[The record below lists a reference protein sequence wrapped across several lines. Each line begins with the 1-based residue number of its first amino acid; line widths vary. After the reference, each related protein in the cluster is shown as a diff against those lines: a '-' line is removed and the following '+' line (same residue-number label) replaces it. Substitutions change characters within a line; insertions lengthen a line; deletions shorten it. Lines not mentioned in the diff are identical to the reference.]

1 MAKKV
6 MQETYYTFIPS
17 EDKII
22 VPRVIQR
29 ENLMLITNVTTNQV
43 IYNFSDP
50 DLNATSYTISGLAS
64 SSSTTIVLNYN
75 CNEMDS
81 KDKLQIV
88 YEEYDE
94 KITPSDLLVD
104 AVGKMRV
111 AEPQSLIDTD
121 FEYGTQPSKWET
133 VSLVANYPSFFSKGT
148 GGNSLAVADIVGDGT
163 TTSRRSRVY
172 VASESDHG
180 LVSNSIV
187 SVQETTNETAEG
199 TFIVTKPVA
208 PTISGINGSGV
219 FSSTAHGFA
228 QNQPI
233 RFTAG
238 SVGGTGLSSTTTY
251 YVKTVLVNSF
261 MVATSIEGSAISTG
275 LSGTPTVDVNKMF
288 TYLANGRVPNS
299 SIKDGN
305 LTSIYGGDL
314 FDGASV
320 TGSSSFT
327 VSVAANTATVT
338 TSNPHGLLPGTPILI
353 NGATTNTFLN
363 GSWIVSA
370 TTTPKVFNFILTG
383 DNVSNI
389 TSPTVI
395 SGAKLYCKPEA
406 YSQHTA
412 YNGGVLLATA
422 NNVVNVQQIR
432 QSRRTFRYQSGK
444 AIQFSTGTKLT
455 PSYDITEI
463 YSNTNVGD
471 ATIIVKT
478 VQDHGLQENSRISI
492 SGVQVVGTD
501 ANPYNGSFLVTGIID
516 ENTFSFETSI
526 PVAISVTNRSP
537 SGDNALV
544 TVTNWAGSSTRL
556 GLFND
561 QNGMYFEYDGQKL
574 FACRRFSNKPIFGTV
589 SVTKDSSIVS
599 GEDTQ
604 FLKQI
609 QKNQNIV
616 IKGMTYRVINI
627 DDNTTMHISPAYRG
641 QSVDGNVKVYKVQEI
656 RIPQNEFNIDRLDGT
671 GPSGYII
678 DPTKMQMLYIDY
690 SWYGSG
696 FIRYGLR
703 ATNGDIVYC
712 HRIPN
717 NNLNSQSYMRSG
729 NLPARYEVANFGPT
743 TVLVSS
749 PGTKLAQ
756 TNNPS
761 AADVPG
767 TPLVN
772 IQTVMY
778 VKDIEGW
785 RTTSASGNSEDI
797 IGYLLISDKTN
808 SEIVSYTAVGSFNAK
823 VGGYP
828 VTIQRKATQF
838 VTTQGFAGQGQFRNG
853 TFTGGQYIDREFLY
867 APEGTNFNTAG
878 IQQGNV
884 IFALDGTK
892 LGRVATSLELGGAAN
907 PSADGSNLRISST
920 FNGKPW
926 TVPTSPTKDAN
937 GNEVPYGFT
946 STGSIQTVGYNVS
959 ATIALQGTGNSVVFS
974 PDSSIENGEGTGGQ
988 VSVQVITQTCAPSL
1002 SHWGSSVIM
1011 DGKFDED
1018 KAFQLNARMRG
1029 AGLSVNAGASN
1040 ALLSIR
1046 IAPSVDNG
1054 IARNFGKRDIINT
1067 MQLILREIQTSAN
1080 GRFLIEGYLNPN
1092 TILDPNWSAA
1102 NGSSTLTYPDSW
1114 EYTSVGSGS
1123 LAQVLYHGS
1132 AATITGGDNIFSFY
1146 TENSGSGYGISTYN
1160 LGSTRELGTSI
1171 LSGNGSL
1178 TTPGFPNG
1186 PDVLTIVATN
1196 LETSGSKFI
1205 NAKIT
1210 WTESQ
1215 A

>member
-22 VPRVIQR
+22 LPRVIQR
-29 ENLMLITNVTTNQV
+29 ESLMLITNVTTNQV

-50 DLNATSYTISGLAS
+50 DLNATSYTVAGSAAAS
-64 SSSTTIVLNYN
+64 TTTIVLNYN

-111 AEPQSLIDTD
+111 ANPQSLIDTD

-163 TTSRRSRVY
+163 TTSRKSRIY
-172 VASESDHG
+172 VLTESDHG
-180 LVSNSIV
+180 LVSNNII
-187 SVQETTNETAEG
+187 SVQETTNDSAEG
-199 TFIVTKPVA
+199 AFIVTKPTA
-208 PTISGINGSGV
+208 PTITGITAGV
-219 FSSTAHGFA
+219 FSATGHGLL

-233 RFTAG
+233 RFTSA
-238 SVGGTGLSSTTTY
+238 SVSGTGLSATQNY
-251 YVKTVLVNSF
+251 YVKTVQTNSF
-261 MVATSIEGSAISTG
+261 MVASTIGGTAINTG
-275 LSGTPTVDVNKMF
+275 LSGTPVVDVNKMF
-288 TYLANGRVPNS
+288 TYLANGVVPNS
-299 SIKDGN
+299 SIKDSN

-327 VSVAANTATVT
+327 VEVAGSAATITTA
-338 TSNPHGLLPGTPILI
+338 NPHGLIPGTPILL
-353 NGATTNTFLN
+353 NGGTTNTFLN
-363 GSWIVSA
+363 GAWTVSA
-370 TTTPKVFNFILTG
+370 TPTPKIFNFTVTG
-383 DNVSNI
+383 TGVTNI
-389 TSPTVI
+389 STPTTI
-395 SGAKLYCKPEA
+395 SGLKLYSKPDA
-406 YSQHTA
+406 YIQHTA
-412 YNGGVLLATA
+412 YNGGVLLATG
-422 NNVVNVQQIR
+422 NNVVNVQQVR

-463 YSNTNVGD
+463 YSNTTVGD
-471 ATIIVKT
+471 ATIVVKT
-478 VQDHGLQENSRISI
+478 VQDHGLQENARVTI

-501 ANPYNGSFLVTGIID
+501 ANPYNGSFLVTGIVD
-516 ENTFSFETSI
+516 ENTFSFETTI
-526 PVAISVTNRSP
+526 PTTISVTNKNP

-589 SVTKDSSIVS
+589 SVTKDSSIITGTS
-599 GEDTQ
+599 TL

-609 QKNQNIV
+609 EKNQNIV
-616 IKGMTYRVINI
+616 IKGMTYRVVNI
-627 DDNTTMHISPAYRG
+627 DSDTVMHVSPAYRG
-641 QSVDGNVKVYKVQEI
+641 QSVSGNVKVYKVQEI
-656 RIPQNEFNIDRLDGT
+656 RVPQNEFNIDRLDGT

-729 NLPARYEVANFGPT
+729 NLPARYEVSNFGPT

-749 PGTKLAQ
+749 PGTPQAQ
-756 TNNPS
+756 TSNPT
-761 AADVPG
+761 AADIPG
-767 TPLVN
+767 TPLN
-772 IQTVMY
+772 ASQTVMY
-778 VKDIEGW
+778 VKDIDGW
-785 RTTSASGNSEDI
+785 RTSAPSGVSTDI
-797 IGYLLISDKTN
+797 IGYLLISDKAGC
-808 SEIVSYTAVGSFNAK
+808 EIASYTAVGSYNAK

-828 VTIQRKATQF
+828 ITIQRRVTQF
-838 VTTQGFAGQGQFRNG
+838 VTSQGSVGIGSFRNG
-853 TFTGGQYIDREFLY
+853 TYTSGAYTDTMKLFAGSATD
-867 APEGTNFNTAG
+867 FNAAG

-884 IFALDGTK
+884 IFAADGTK
-892 LGRVATSLELGGAAN
+892 LGRVATSLEIGGAAN
-907 PSADGSNLRISST
+907 PAADGQSLVISST
-920 FNGKPW
+920 FNGKAW
-926 TVPTSPTKDAN
+926 TIPKSPNKDSN
-937 GNEVPYGFT
+937 GNNVPYGFT
-946 STGSIQTVGYNVS
+946 STNQVATTGYSIS
-959 ATIALQGTGNSVVFS
+959 STIALQGTADTKSFS
-974 PDSSIENGEGTGGQ
+974 PDSSIENGGGTDGQ

-1011 DGKFDED
+1011 DGRFDED

-1029 AGLSVNAGASN
+1029 AGLSVAAGATN

-1054 IARNFGKRDIINT
+1054 IARNFGKRDVINT
-1067 MQLILREIQTSAN
+1067 MQLILKEIQTSAN
-1080 GRFLIEGYLNPN
+1080 GRFLIEGFLNPSAIN
-1092 TILDPNWSAA
+1092 DSGWGAA

-1146 TENSGSGYGISTYN
+1146 TENSGSGYGISTYD

-1171 LSGNGSL
+1171 LSGNGSI

-1205 NAKIT
+1205 NAKLS

>member
-22 VPRVIQR
+22 LPRVIQR
-29 ENLMLITNVTTNQV
+29 ESLMLITNVTTNQV

-50 DLNATSYTISGLAS
+50 DLNATSYTVAGSAS
-64 SSSTTIVLNYN
+64 ASSTTIVLNYN

-111 AEPQSLIDTD
+111 ANPQSLIDTD

-163 TTSRRSRVY
+163 TTARKSLVY
-172 VASESDHG
+172 VLTESDHS
-180 LVSNSIV
+180 LVSNNVV
-187 SVQETTNETAEG
+187 SVQETTTDAAEG
-199 TFIVTKPVA
+199 TFIVTKPAA
-208 PTISGINGSGV
+208 PSITGVSAGV
-219 FSSTAHGFA
+219 FSATAHGLA

-233 RFTAG
+233 RFSAA
-238 SVGGTGLSSTTTY
+238 STSGVSITTVY
-251 YVKTVLVNSF
+251 YVRSVLANSF
-261 MVATSIEGSAISTG
+261 MVATSIGGSAITTFTN
-275 LSGTPTVDVNKMF
+275 GTPTVDTNKMF
-288 TYLANGRVPNS
+288 TYLANGLVANT
-299 SIKDGN
+299 SIKDSN

-320 TGSSSFT
+320 TGSSAFT
-327 VSVAANTATVT
+327 VEVAGSVATVT
-338 TSNPHGLLPGTPILI
+338 TANPHGLIPGSPILI

-363 GSWIVSA
+363 GAWTVSA
-370 TTTPKVFNFILTG
+370 TTTPKIFNFTVTG
-383 DNVSNI
+383 SNVVNI
-389 TSPTVI
+389 SPAAAQ
-395 SGAKLYCKPEA
+395 SGSKLYCKPDA
-406 YSQHTA
+406 YVQHTA
-412 YNGGVLLATA
+412 YNGGVLLATG
-422 NNVVNVQQIR
+422 NNVVNVQQVR
-432 QSRRTFRYQSGK
+432 QSRKTFRYQSGK

-455 PSYDITEI
+455 PSYDITQI
-463 YSNTNVGD
+463 YSNTTVGL
-471 ATIIVKT
+471 ATIVVKT
-478 VQDHGLQENSRISI
+478 VQDHGLQENARVTI

-501 ANPYNGSFLVTGIID
+501 SNPYNGSFLVTGIID
-516 ENTFSFETSI
+516 ENTFSFETTI
-526 PVAISVTNRSP
+526 PTTISVTNKNP

-589 SVTKDSSIVS
+589 AVTKDSSIVTGTS
-599 GEDTQ
+599 TL

-609 QKNQNIV
+609 EKNQNIV

-627 DDNTTMHISPAYRG
+627 DSDTVMHVSPAYRG
-641 QSVDGNVKVYKVQEI
+641 DSVSGNVKVYKVQEV

-729 NLPARYEVANFGPT
+729 NLPARYEVSNFGPT

-749 PGTKLAQ
+749 PGTPQAQ
-756 TNNPS
+756 TSNPT
-761 AADVPG
+761 AADIPG
-767 TPLVN
+767 TPLN
-772 IQTVMY
+772 ASQTVMY

-785 RTTSASGNSEDI
+785 RTTAPSGNSTDI
-797 IGYLLISDKTN
+797 IGYLLISDKSN
-808 SEIVSYTAVGSFNAK
+808 SEIVSYTAVGSYNAK

-828 VTIQRKATQF
+828 ITIQRRVTQF
-838 VTTQGFAGQGQFRNG
+838 VTSQGSVGVGSFRNG
-853 TFTGGQYIDREFLY
+853 TFTSGAYVDTMKLFAGS
-867 APEGTNFNTAG
+867 GTNFNTAG

-884 IFALDGTK
+884 LFAEDGTK
-892 LGRVATSLELGGAAN
+892 LGRVATSSEIGGAAN
-907 PSADGSNLRISST
+907 PAADGQSLTISST
-920 FNGKPW
+920 FNGKTW
-926 TVPTSPTKDAN
+926 TVPRSPNKDSN
-937 GNEVPYGFT
+937 GTNVPYGHS
-946 STGSIQTVGYNVS
+946 STNQPATVGYS
-959 ATIALQGTGNSVVFS
+959 ISSTIALQGTANTVSFS
-974 PDSSIENGEGTGGQ
+974 PDSSIENGTGTDGQ

-1011 DGKFDED
+1011 DGTFDED
-1018 KAFQLNARMRG
+1018 RAFQINARMRG
-1029 AGLSVNAGASN
+1029 AGLSVTAGASN
-1040 ALLSIR
+1040 ALLSVR

-1067 MQLILREIQTSAN
+1067 MQLILKELQTSAN

-1092 TILDPNWSAA
+1092 SIIDSGWSAA
-1102 NGSSTLTYPDSW
+1102 NNSSTLDYPQRW

-1123 LAQVLYHGS
+1123 LAQVIYHGTG
-1132 AATITGGDNIFSFY
+1132 ATITGGDNIFSFY
-1146 TENSGSGYGISTYN
+1146 TENSGSGYGISTYD

-1171 LSGNGSL
+1171 LSGNGSV

-1196 LETSGSKFI
+1196 LEGTGSKFI
-1205 NAKIT
+1205 NAKLS

>member
-22 VPRVIQR
+22 LPRVIQR
-29 ENLMLITNVTTNQV
+29 ESLMLITNVTTNQV

-50 DLNATSYTISGLAS
+50 DLNATSYTVAGSAS
-64 SSSTTIVLNYN
+64 SSTTTIVLNYN

-111 AEPQSLIDTD
+111 ANPQSLIDTD

-163 TTSRRSRVY
+163 TTARKSRVY
-172 VASESDHG
+172 VLTESDHG
-180 LVSNSIV
+180 LVSNSVV
-187 SVQETTNETAEG
+187 SIQETTNDAAEG
-199 TFIVTKPVA
+199 TFIVTKPAA
-208 PTISGINGSGV
+208 PSITGVSAGV
-219 FSSTAHGFA
+219 FTANAHGLSA
-228 QNQPI
+228 NQPI
-233 RFTAG
+233 RFSAA
-238 SVGGTGLSSTTTY
+238 STSGVSTSTVY
-251 YVKTVLVNSF
+251 YVKTVLANSF
-261 MVATSIEGSAISTG
+261 MVATSIAGSAITTFTN
-275 LSGTPTVDVNKMF
+275 GTPTVDVNKMF
-288 TYLANGRVPNS
+288 TYLANGRVGND
-299 SIKDGN
+299 SIKDSN

-314 FDGASV
+314 FDGANV
-320 TGSSSFT
+320 PGSSSFT
-327 VSVAANTATVT
+327 VEVAGSVATVT
-338 TSNPHGLLPGTPILI
+338 TPNPHGLIPGTPILI

-363 GSWIVSA
+363 GSWVVSA
-370 TTTPKVFNFILTG
+370 TPTPKIFNFTVTG
-383 DNVSNI
+383 DTVTNISPAATVSG
-389 TSPTVI
+389 S
-395 SGAKLYCKPEA
+395 KLYCKPDA
-406 YSQHTA
+406 YVQHTA
-412 YNGGVLLATA
+412 YNGGVLLATG
-422 NNVVNVQQIR
+422 NNVVNVQQVR

-463 YSNTNVGD
+463 YSNTTVGD
-471 ATIIVKT
+471 ATIVVKT
-478 VQDHGLQENSRISI
+478 VQDHGLQENARVTI

-501 ANPYNGSFLVTGIID
+501 ANPYNGSFLVTGIVD
-516 ENTFSFETSI
+516 ENTFSFETTI
-526 PVAISVTNRSP
+526 PTAISTTNRNP

-589 SVTKDSSIVS
+589 SVTKDSSIVTGTS
-599 GEDTQ
+599 TL

-609 QKNQNIV
+609 EKNQNIV
-616 IKGMTYRVINI
+616 IKGMTYRVVNI
-627 DDNTTMHISPAYRG
+627 DSDTTMHISPAYRG
-641 QSVDGNVKVYKVQEI
+641 QTVGGNVKVYKVQEV

-729 NLPARYEVANFGPT
+729 NLPARYEVSNFGPT

-749 PGTKLAQ
+749 PGTPLAQ
-756 TNNPS
+756 TSNPT

-767 TPLVN
+767 TPLN
-772 IQTVMY
+772 SSQTVMY

-785 RTTSASGNSEDI
+785 RTTAPSGNSTDI

-808 SEIVSYTAVGSFNAK
+808 TEIVSYTAVGSYNAK

-828 VTIQRKATQF
+828 ITIQRRVTQF
-838 VTTQGFAGQGQFRNG
+838 ITSQGSVGVGSFRNG
-853 TFTGGQYIDREFLY
+853 TYSSGAYTDRMKLF
-867 APEGTNFNTAG
+867 AGASTNFNTAG

-884 IFALDGTK
+884 IFAADGTK

-907 PSADGSNLRISST
+907 PAADGQSLTISSV
-920 FNGKPW
+920 FNGKTW
-926 TVPTSPTKDAN
+926 EVPDSPNKDSN
-937 GNEVPYGFT
+937 GTNVPYGYT
-946 STGSIQTVGYNVS
+946 STNTIATVGYS
-959 ATIALQGTGNSVVFS
+959 ISSTIALQGTANTVSFS
-974 PDSSIENGEGTGGQ
+974 PDSSIQNGTGTDGQ

-1011 DGKFDED
+1011 DGTFDED

-1029 AGLSVNAGASN
+1029 AGLSVAAGASN

-1054 IARNFGKRDIINT
+1054 IARNFGKRDVINT

-1080 GRFLIEGYLNPN
+1080 GRFLIEGFLNPS
-1092 TILDPNWSAA
+1092 TISDSGWSSA

-1123 LAQVLYHGS
+1123 LAQVLYHGT

-1171 LSGNGSL
+1171 LSGNGSIS
-1178 TTPGFPNG
+1178 TPGFPNG

-1205 NAKIT
+1205 NAKLS